1 MSNTQTQ
8 YPHYSGLRPPEEF
21 QHEEN
26 ARYKT
31 REEWLEECV
40 RQFRGIFETHNLALP
55 PRLHLSCGLPS
66 RGALSET
73 RQNLSETWHPEA
85 TADGVH
91 QIFISPLVEDG
102 LGAASLLLRELVR
115 ASLPS
120 DTKNGPQFKAA
131 CGKLGLTSGKP
142 KSASPGPELT
152 KTLEDVI
159 LNRLGK
165 YPHAALIP
173 PGRKEGEKGKGRMLK
188 ISCENGH
195 EPYVLRGSRKV
206 INLGLPDCPVC
217 GEPLKTPEGEEEG
230 NENE

>member
-1 MSNTQTQ
+1 MSE
-8 YPHYSGLRPPEEF
+8 LIEK
-21 QHEEN
+21 
-26 ARYKT
+26 YKT

-40 RQFRGIFETHNLALP
+40 RQFRGVFETHNLALP
-55 PRLHLSCGLPS
+55 SRLHLSCGLPS

-73 RQNLSETWHPEA
+73 RRTLGECWHA
-85 TADGVH
+85 TASADGVH
-91 QIFISPLVEDG
+91 HIFVSPLIEDG
-102 LGAASLLLRELVR
+102 LGAAGVLLHELVH
-115 ASLPS
+115 ACLPA
-120 DTKNGPQFKAA
+120 DAKHGPQFKAA

-173 PGRKEGEKGKGRMLK
+173 PGRKEGETGKGRMLK

-206 INLGLPDCPVC
+206 INLGLPNCPVC
-217 GEPLKTPEGEEEG
+217 GDELKTPPEEEEG
-230 NENE
+230 TENE